1 MGSSHHRFQGQGRV
15 LGAKESQGRGSRS
28 LTWVEMITS
37 QAEDPHIVPE
47 ESRRGVGG
55 WGVEGLLG
63 LQVGLGA

>member
-1 MGSSHHRFQGQGRV
+1 M
-15 LGAKESQGRGSRS
+15 
-28 LTWVEMITS
+28 EMITS